1 MDLDFIADL
10 VGIAGPG
17 ASVAVHAGSVQHRF
31 VLLLRIA
38 LTLFSSAKALA
49 RAVQNIKVNK
59 VGLHSIHVEPNV
71 SSHLLRQFQAEE
83 LSKRCTQ
90 LALSCDEA
98 CKGLEGTEFAS
109 ITDEITA

>member
-31 VLLLRIA
+31 VLLGIA
-38 LTLFSSAKALA
+38 LTVFSSAKALA

-59 VGLHSIHVEPNV
+59 VGLHSIHVEPIV